1 MNPFEIWLDDLN
13 PQIGARTGKVR
24 PLVIVQ
30 TSFLNKITC
39 RSTICFITTKLSNES
54 EILKVRI
61 NKRSC
66 GLNENSNIMID

>member
-30 TSFLNKITC
+30 TSFLNKIKC
-39 RSTICFITTKLSNES
+39 RSTICFITTKLSN
-54 EILKVRI
+54 
-61 NKRSC
+61 
-66 GLNENSNIMID
+66 